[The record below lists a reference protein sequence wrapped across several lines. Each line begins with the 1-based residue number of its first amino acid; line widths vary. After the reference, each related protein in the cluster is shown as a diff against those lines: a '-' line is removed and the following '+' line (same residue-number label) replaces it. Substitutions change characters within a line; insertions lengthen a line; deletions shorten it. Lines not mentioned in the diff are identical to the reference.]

1 MSLWEGTLATT
12 CIRFDNSHPKGA
24 QGGRSSRIKVGY
36 NTNCQGLHL
45 AKESI
50 VNDDELR
57 QLLEELHQRIES
69 TNSVDEKGR
78 ELLSHLSVDIRNL
91 LERTGHETQLRGTS
105 HEVGRLQ
112 ESIEH
117 FEVSHPN
124 LTAALSQLLNILNNA
139 GI

>member
-1 MSLWEGTLATT
+1 M
-12 CIRFDNSHPKGA
+12 N
-24 QGGRSSRIKVGY
+24 
-36 NTNCQGLHL
+36 
-45 AKESI
+45 
-50 VNDDELR
+50 NDERR
-57 QLLEELHQRIES
+57 QLLEELHQKIES

-91 LERTGHETQLRGTS
+91 LERTGHEAQLRGS
-105 HEVGRLQ
+105 PREVGRIQ

-117 FEVSHPN
+117 FEVTHPN